1 MDREFM
7 RTLLVEESFAYGFT
21 IAFWGSGLLLVGEC
35 GFLSTVGVLV

>member
-21 IAFWGSGLLLVGEC
+21 IASGVRGFFSSGSTA
-35 GFLSTVGVLV
+35 F